1 MTKPIKSQPASRPP
15 VDALQYEKLALSAF
29 DFCDRQLSQLNT
41 LITLASSICRN
52 PPITSDERR
61 RRQIMLELLVD
72 TAEQYRQDL
81 ENDRELFQVIALD
94 AKGVSQARLTASHA
108 TRLLAEASKLAS
120 GSQPIANVV
129 KRKRTPA
136 KTASIVKTQ
145 TQQAVA
151 VRH

>member
-1 MTKPIKSQPASRPP
+1 
-15 VDALQYEKLALSAF
+15 
-29 DFCDRQLSQLNT
+29 
-41 LITLASSICRN
+41 
-52 PPITSDERR
+52 
-61 RRQIMLELLVD
+61 MLELLVD
-72 TAEQYRQDL
+72 TAEQYQQDL

-120 GSQPIANVV
+120 GLQSTDNVP

-145 TQQAVA
+145 TQQSVA